1 MEKFDCNNCANNESR
16 CGCYDCVSAIT
27 ADYDDYY
34 GLKIERPSN
43 WKSKHDNVNRPEHYQ
58 TKNGLETIDAIEAF
72 TEDLTGIE
80 AVCTGNIIKYVSR
93 WKKKNGI
100 EDLKKAEWY
109 LQRLIRHEEIE
120 ESKNKTKENK

>member
-1 MEKFDCNNCANNESR
+1 ML
-16 CGCYDCVSAIT
+16 DCVSAI
-27 ADYDDYY
+27 ADD
-34 GLKIERPSN
+34 GSEIIRPSH
-43 WKSKHDNVNRPEHYQ
+43 WESKYDNVNRPKHYQ

-80 AVCTGNIIKYVSR
+80 AVCTGNVIKYISR

-120 ESKNKTKENK
+120 ESKKQNKGE

>member
-1 MEKFDCNNCANNESR
+1 MEKFYCNNCANNGSQCE
-16 CGCYDCVSAIT
+16 CYDCVSAIT
-27 ADYDDYY
+27 DD
-34 GLKIERPSN
+34 GLKIERPSH
-43 WKSKHDNVNRPEHYQ
+43 WKPKYDNVNRPEHYQ

-120 ESKNKTKENK
+120 ESKNKTKENR

>member
-1 MEKFDCNNCANNESR
+1 MEDHNTKSEYLYNVADCLPRAAREQK
-16 CGCYDCVSAIT
+16 Y
-27 ADYDDYY
+27 
-34 GLKIERPSN
+34 
-43 WKSKHDNVNRPEHYQ
+43 DNVNRPEHYQ

-120 ESKNKTKENK
+120 ESKNKTKENR

>member
-1 MEKFDCNNCANNESR
+1 MKNFDCNNCANNKSPHV
-16 CGCYDCVSAIT
+16 CYDCVSAI
-27 ADYDDYY
+27 ADD
-34 GLKIERPSN
+34 GSEITRPSH
-43 WKSKHDNVNRPEHYQ
+43 WESKYDNVNRPEHYQ
-58 TKNGLETIDAIEAF
+58 TKNGLETIDAIEA
-72 TEDLTGIE
+72 
-80 AVCTGNIIKYVSR
+80 VCTGNVIKYMSR

>member
-1 MEKFDCNNCANNESR
+1 MKKFDCNNCANNKSPHV
-16 CGCYDCVSAIT
+16 CCDCVSEM
-27 ADYDDYY
+27 ADD
-34 GLKIERPSN
+34 GLEIKRPSH
-43 WKSKHDNVNRPEHYQ
+43 WESKYDNVNRPKHYQ

-80 AVCTGNIIKYVSR
+80 AVCTGNVIKYISR

>member
-1 MEKFDCNNCANNESR
+1 MEKFDCANCVEKEHSYACRKCIANND
-16 CGCYDCVSAIT
+16 GGVS
-27 ADYDDYY
+27 
-34 GLKIERPSN
+34 RPSH
-43 WKSKHDNVNRPEHYQ
+43 WKPKYDNVNRPEHYQ

-120 ESKNKTKENK
+120 ESKNKTKENR

>member
-1 MEKFDCNNCANNESR
+1 MKKFDCNNCANNKTPYV
-16 CGCYDCVSAIT
+16 CCDCVSAI
-27 ADYDDYY
+27 ADD
-34 GLKIERPSN
+34 GSEITRPSH
-43 WKSKHDNVNRPEHYQ
+43 WKSKYDNVNRPEHYQ

-80 AVCTGNIIKYVSR
+80 AVCTGNVIKYISR